1 MSNPY
6 QGLNVSFRRKP
17 YSLDINE
24 FNQNKIINYGNLK
37 EISNYEYEIQQN
49 EEKRQILIL
58 KPEYLS
64 GFIQDLRNIM
74 RYDKSSQTL
83 DNKTKRSHNPKTTGV

>member
-6 QGLNVSFRRKP
+6 QGLNISFKRKP

-24 FNQNKIINYGNLK
+24 FNQNQIINYGNLK
-37 EISNYEYEIQQN
+37 EISNYEYEIQKN

-83 DNKTKRSHNPKTTGV
+83 DNKTKRSYNPKTTGV